1 MIRQYS
7 EWNHTHV
14 KSKKKV
20 PYTIFIYMSVMM
32 DTQYAYHTFSVDL
45 LNSEKQLCG
54 QNIFRS
60 KNKQKTVTLSW

>member
-7 EWNHTHV
+7 EWNHTHA

-20 PYTIFIYMSVMM
+20 PNTIFIYMMM
-32 DTQYAYHTFSVDL
+32 TDKPYSYHTFSVNL
-45 LNSEKQLCG
+45 SNSEKQLCG

-60 KNKQKTVTLSW
+60 KNQQKTVTLSW